1 MQCMVF
7 FSIEI
12 DLNFSYLFNF
22 PITML
27 NYSYKQEGRETNGNE
42 TLKNFSKAG

>member
-1 MQCMVF
+1 MVF

-27 NYSYKQEGRETNGNE
+27 IYSYKQEGRETNGNE